1 MTLLKLIACTL
12 LTVLLLVSFSDC
24 ADICSWETSSN
35 SKSYS
40 FNLIT
45 SVGHNHGLRSE
56 DGFYKIS
63 EKEADGSV
71 TIFWFQPCEH
81 MKFNYDAPMC
91 DNCESCGGPLH
102 CGETCSALL
111 STSTGGFPTCTTLG
125 FASNQSYSLIN
136 PDKPEVGVTVRM
148 IAVSTK
154 KSCSLSIAVYC
165 SLKNEE
171 LPSVITKDAPGKCD
185 YTTSI
190 HHSAGCPIV
199 TSVKGGGM
207 GWFGTLLIVLLCGL
221 IVYFAVGIAYRM
233 TVLGVSGLEAF
244 PHLDFWKALPH
255 NIQLGFEAVQSFV
268 TTCYRRF
275 TEPTYTRQ

>member
-1 MTLLKLIACTL
+1 
-12 LTVLLLVSFSDC
+12 
-24 ADICSWETSSN
+24 
-35 SKSYS
+35 
-40 FNLIT
+40 
-45 SVGHNHGLRSE
+45 
-56 DGFYKIS
+56 
-63 EKEADGSV
+63 
-71 TIFWFQPCEH
+71 

-111 STSTGGFPTCTTLG
+111 STSTGGTAFLYSLLAQRKKMAKVHVLIFTVQRFPTCTTLG